1 MKKFKLKGFGGKGK
15 LKMRVRAK
23 SPEILMFV
31 GVAGVIGATIGAC
44 KATRKLDAILDEHNN
59 EIDKIKNYVADLDDD
74 RTDGEGNHYSEKDE
88 RHDVFVTWRDTCVSV
103 VKLYAIPVTVG
114 ILSIGCI
121 FQSHRILRSRLMT
134 MTTAYNATEK
144 AFSEYRKRVAEKV
157 GADEEKRI
165 RYNAKREQVEET
177 DENGKKKKR
186 IVDIVDRDVAQYSPY
201 ARWFEEGASPRW
213 ERSPEYNKLF
223 LVSQQEIANNI
234 LRAQGYLFL
243 NDVYELLGFDKTE
256 AGQTVGWIYDEEN
269 PVGDNFVDFGL
280 YDLYSRRS
288 HDFVNGIEPSI
299 LLDFNVDGDIVAR
312 AFANRV

>member
-1 MKKFKLKGFGGKGK
+1 MKKFNLKGFGKRGK
-15 LKMRVRAK
+15 LALRAK
-23 SPEILMFV
+23 SPEILMIV
-31 GVAGVIGATIGAC
+31 GVAGVIGATVGAC
-44 KATRKLDAILDEHNN
+44 RATRKLDAILDKHNE
-59 EIDKIKNYVADLDDD
+59 EIDKIKMYVDKLDDD
-74 RTDGEGNHYSEKDE
+74 RMDSDGEHYSEKDE
-88 RHDVFVTWRDTCVSV
+88 RHDIFVTWRDTCVSV

-157 GADEEKRI
+157 GAEEEKRI
-165 RYNAKREQVEET
+165 RYGVKREEVEEVQ
-177 DENGKKKKR
+177 ENGKKKKR
-186 IVDIVDRDVAQYSPY
+186 IVDIADHELSQYSPY
-201 ARWFEEGASPRW
+201 ARWFEEGATSRW
-213 ERSPEYNKLF
+213 ERTPEYNKLF
-223 LVSQQEIANNI
+223 LVSQQEIANNT
-234 LRAQGYLFL
+234 LRANGYLFL
-243 NDVYELLGFDKTE
+243 NDVYEQLGCAKTE

-299 LLDFNVDGDIVAR
+299 LLDFNVDGDIVSR
-312 AFANRV
+312 AFNNRV